1 MCLISIICP
10 VYNEEKYIEKCIN
23 SILAQTILK
32 ENNIELFLID
42 GGSSDSTR
50 KIIKEY
56 TEQYPFITMLENPHK
71 YTPFALNIGI
81 KTANGEYIA
90 RIDAHAEYPQD
101 YLEVLLKYSIELDAD
116 NIGTVIETLPCDTKS
131 TSKIISFSL
140 SHRFGVGNSLFRVGA
155 SDIRKVDTVPF
166 GFFKKVVFEKIG
178 YYDESLLRNEDD
190 EFNGRMIKNQL
201 SIYLIPF
208 IKIKYYPRN
217 SYSKLSSMMY
227 QYGLYKPI
235 VVKKLGFAT
244 SYRQLAPP
252 LFVLFLLF
260 GILFSLFSNI
270 VFTIFSSIMLI
281 YLLLITWPLKEY
293 YGKYKSFNIGVSYSL
308 FLIHLSYGS
317 GYLIGVIHM
326 LMNKKNKINHNR

>member
-10 VYNEEKYIEKCIN
+10 VYNEETYIEKCIN
-23 SILAQTILK
+23 SILSQTILK
-32 ENNIELFLID
+32 KNNIELFIID
-42 GGSSDSTR
+42 GGSTDSTR
-50 KIIKEY
+50 EIIKTY
-56 TEQYPFITMLENPHK
+56 TERYTFITMLENPQKH
-71 YTPFALNIGI
+71 TPFALNIGI
-81 KTANGEYIA
+81 KKSTGKYIA

-101 YLEVLLKYSIELDAD
+101 YIETLLQYSVELDAD
-116 NIGTVIETLPCDTKS
+116 NIGSLIETLPCDKKS
-131 TSKIISFSL
+131 TSQVISFSL
-140 SHRFGVGNSLFRVGA
+140 SHRFGVGNSLFRIGTNN
-155 SDIRKVDTVPF
+155 IKKVDTVPF
-166 GFFKKVVFEKIG
+166 GFFKKDVFNKIG

-208 IKIKYYPRN
+208 IKVKYYPRN
-217 SYSKLSSMMY
+217 SFSKLSSMMY

-235 VVKKLGFAT
+235 VVKKLGFTT

-260 GILFSLFSNI
+260 GIMFSLLSNI
-270 VFTIFSSIMLI
+270 MFIIFSTILFI
-281 YLLLITWPLKEY
+281 YLLLITWPMKEY
-293 YGKYKSFNIGVSYSL
+293 YERHKSFNISVPFSL

-326 LMNKKNKINHNR
+326 LINKKNKINHNR